1 MWNKPWRLAEGFT
14 VGAGL
19 LLTGML
25 LQLTT
30 GAIDWSAF
38 AWPINLILL
47 CCYLLFI
54 GIIYAFH
61 VKVYFFRWL
70 SHYTSV
76 IPALTY
82 AVVLTLIMGVTK
94 QVPDGHPSNDPIGF
108 TRMLSFWP
116 FVLMYLWIT
125 TILGLAILK
134 HLSSFKLKEIPFL
147 LNHLGLFIALVSA
160 TLGSA
165 DMQRLTMT
173 TRIGQPEWRAADAQG
188 NLHELPLAIELESF
202 DIDEYPPKLMMI
214 SNESGMPLP
223 KGKPENLLL
232 EKGFKQG
239 KLLNWNIRVEKI
251 LPLAASIINGD
262 TVHFVEWPSM
272 GATCAA
278 YIVASNQSGEIRKEG
293 WVSCGSFLF
302 PFNALRLND
311 KISVVMPER
320 EPERFTSNVIIYTK
334 SGKEMK
340 ADIEVN
346 KPFNVEGWKI
356 YQLSY
361 DETKGK
367 WSDISILE
375 LVSDPWLPFVYAG
388 IGMLLLGAVCMF
400 VTAGKQKEAES

>member
-1 MWNKPWRLAEGFT
+1 MVINMNKKL
-14 VGAGL
+14 VLMGAGL

-47 CCYLLFI
+47 CGYLLFI

-76 IPALTY
+76 VPALTY

-188 NLHELPLAIELESF
+188 
-202 DIDEYPPKLMMI
+202 
-214 SNESGMPLP
+214 
-223 KGKPENLLL
+223 
-232 EKGFKQG
+232 
-239 KLLNWNIRVEKI
+239 
-251 LPLAASIINGD
+251 
-262 TVHFVEWPSM
+262 
-272 GATCAA
+272 
-278 YIVASNQSGEIRKEG
+278 
-293 WVSCGSFLF
+293 
-302 PFNALRLND
+302 
-311 KISVVMPER
+311 
-320 EPERFTSNVIIYTK
+320 
-334 SGKEMK
+334 
-340 ADIEVN
+340 
-346 KPFNVEGWKI
+346 
-356 YQLSY
+356 
-361 DETKGK
+361 
-367 WSDISILE
+367 
-375 LVSDPWLPFVYAG
+375 
-388 IGMLLLGAVCMF
+388 
-400 VTAGKQKEAES
+400 TA